1 MKKNKII
8 ILLIVLIFY
17 FLIKVEFFRHLHE
30 VVLTKHEKRMTNVYG
45 FCLDE
50 GIGFIN
56 FIRKKYKIKE
66 EIRLINP
73 KKGSHQWA
81 IYNTDHTEEEKNSAK
96 HWIIINYTKVK
107 DEINLNDFEIINNI
121 DDCYYLIKND

>member
-1 MKKNKII
+1 MKNKKII
-8 ILLIVLIFY
+8 IPLIVLIFY

-30 VVLTKHEKRMTNVYG
+30 VIFINHDERMTKVYG
-45 FCLDE
+45 FCSDE

-56 FIRKKYKIKE
+56 LIKTKYKIKD

-81 IYNTDHTEEEKNSAK
+81 VYNTDHKEEENDAAK

-107 DEINLNDFEIINNI
+107 DKINLNDFKIINNI
-121 DDCYYLIKND
+121 EDCYYLIKND